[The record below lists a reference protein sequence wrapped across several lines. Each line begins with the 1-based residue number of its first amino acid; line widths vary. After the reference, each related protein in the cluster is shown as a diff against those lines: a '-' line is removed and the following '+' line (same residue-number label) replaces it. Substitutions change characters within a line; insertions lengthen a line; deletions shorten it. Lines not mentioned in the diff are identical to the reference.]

1 MRAPVTSRPLWQWS
15 ATDVAA
21 ATRSGV
27 VSCRE
32 VAVSAVERLREV
44 NPRLNAVTLD
54 LGEAAIA
61 AAERLD
67 SRRAHGDTPG
77 PLFGVPIT
85 IKDNVEVRGQRTPN
99 GVAGLA
105 HLIAK
110 GDAPIVTRLIEAG
123 AVIVGRTNTPEFSMR
138 ATTNNALYGL
148 TLNPW
153 DPRISCGGSS
163 GGAAAA
169 VAMGLCAI
177 GHGND
182 VAGSIRFPALQCGVA
197 GLKPTS
203 PPEPAMI
210 SVQGPLTRCV
220 ADLALALGPMAARHM
235 QAPAAGAG
243 VPLLPRV
250 GLIAD
255 IPGLALAPVMAHALR
270 EAVRA
275 LEAAGYVVEPIEM
288 PDIVDSGKLALRL
301 LMTELTQLV
310 VPVARRIGSAEINWY
325 FDTWIN
331 GMSPFL
337 DPDAYFEAI
346 ALKAAFA
353 DRWRRVLQSHPIVLL
368 PQRTDPLLEVD
379 EDLRSAEHLQRVLRG
394 YAPSAT
400 VNLIGLPS
408 VVVPT
413 GLGGG
418 LPTGVQ
424 VVAPPYREDLCLAA
438 AAAIENGLGTLAD
451 QLWSRPWM

>member
-1 MRAPVTSRPLWQWS
+1 
-15 ATDVAA
+15 
-21 ATRSGV
+21 
-27 VSCRE
+27 
-32 VAVSAVERLREV
+32 
-44 NPRLNAVTLD
+44 
-54 LGEAAIA
+54 
-61 AAERLD
+61 
-67 SRRAHGDTPG
+67 
-77 PLFGVPIT
+77 
-85 IKDNVEVRGQRTPN
+85 
-99 GVAGLA
+99 
-105 HLIAK
+105 
-110 GDAPIVTRLIEAG
+110 
-123 AVIVGRTNTPEFSMR
+123 
-138 ATTNNALYGL
+138 
-148 TLNPW
+148 
-153 DPRISCGGSS
+153 
-163 GGAAAA
+163 
-169 VAMGLCAI
+169 MGLCAI

-210 SVQGPLTRCV
+210 SVQGPLARSV
-220 ADLALALGPMAARHM
+220 GDLALALGPMAARDAAPWTGPRPG
-235 QAPAAGAG
+235 APASC
-243 VPLLPRV
+243 RV
-250 GLIAD
+250 GVIAD
-255 IPGLALAPVMAHALR
+255 IPGLTLAPVMARALGD
-270 EAVRA
+270 ASRA
-275 LEAAGYVVEPIEM
+275 LEEAGYVVEPVEM

-337 DPDAYFEAI
+337 DADAYFEAI
-346 ALKAAFA
+346 ALKAAYA
-353 DRWRRVLQSHPIVLL
+353 ERWRRVLETHPMVLL

-413 GLGGG
+413 GLGDG

-424 VVAPPYREDLCLAA
+424 VVAGPYREDLCLAA
-438 AAAIENGLGTLAD
+438 ASAIEASLGTLAD
-451 QLWSRPWM
+451 QLWSRS